1 MIDREHGEHGE
12 RDELEEPL
20 RSVARQYHEP
30 PATPREAIWEA
41 IQAAKVVDLGD
52 ARRRAARRPAPG
64 RALRSSGPVPA
75 FRIVAAIAALLILGI
90 GIGRITA
97 PGRTDAPAAPTL
109 SAAPGTASD
118 DQALRLTANRHLAQS
133 ETFLSLFRVAVRS
146 GRPDEIAPAT
156 ARELLLSNRLLL
168 DSPAADDPR
177 LRGLLEDLELVLAQ
191 IAQLPAEGT
200 RADAGLITDGME
212 AGSMLPRLRSVT
224 TDVESPT
231 LRQGAL

>member
-1 MIDREHGEHGE
+1 MIDREHDEHDE
-12 RDELEEPL
+12 REELEEPL
-20 RSVARQYHEP
+20 RSVVRQYHEP

-41 IQAAKVVDLGD
+41 IQAAKVVDIGH
-52 ARRRAARRPAPG
+52 ARRRSARRPAP
-64 RALRSSGPVPA
+64 AL
-75 FRIVAAIAALLILGI
+75 RIVASVAALLILGI

-118 DQALRLTANRHLAQS
+118 DRALRLTADRHLAQS

-146 GRPDEIAPAT
+146 GPPDEIAPAT

-168 DSPAADDPR
+168 DSPAAEDPK
-177 LRGLLEDLELVLAQ
+177 LRRLLEDLELVLAQ
-191 IAQLPAEGT
+191 IAQLPAEGS

-224 TDVESPT
+224 TDVGSPT